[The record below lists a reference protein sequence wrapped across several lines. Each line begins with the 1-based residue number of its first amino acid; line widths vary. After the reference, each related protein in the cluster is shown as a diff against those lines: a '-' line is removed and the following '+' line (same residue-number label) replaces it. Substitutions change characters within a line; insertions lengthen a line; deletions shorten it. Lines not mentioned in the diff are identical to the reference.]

1 MDTILVLETIV
12 GSLAE
17 FKIIIT
23 IKADQADLHRL
34 LIFLHVLLHL
44 WEPVL
49 ITIVTVIVTVIDITE
64 AKGARVGEPEFMIMI
79 VLFKGT

>member
-12 GSLAE
+12 GNLAE
-17 FKIIIT
+17 ATIITIIT
-23 IKADQADLHRL
+23 IKADQADLHYRCL

-49 ITIVTVIVTVIDITE
+49 ITIVTAIVIDITE
-64 AKGARVGEPEFMIMI
+64 G
-79 VLFKGT
+79 